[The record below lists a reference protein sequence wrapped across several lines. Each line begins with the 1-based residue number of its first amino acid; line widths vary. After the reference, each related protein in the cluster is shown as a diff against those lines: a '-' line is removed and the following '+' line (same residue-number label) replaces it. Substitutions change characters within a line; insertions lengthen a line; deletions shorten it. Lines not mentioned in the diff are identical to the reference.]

1 MALSPTPSSRR
12 TTLPLGWGVGPRSLL
27 QGTVLGLLV
36 GFWLIIRLN
45 PGSWPQLLPS
55 EAYAVTIYGIAIATI
70 TSATLAILVLLF
82 NEKASWSLLYRPLY
96 PVSDRGS
103 NWESR
108 DERPRVPMPKF
119 GNGNGHEA
127 LMTGFDDSSP
137 EPEMADRRTPKP
149 NFLAPPD
156 TASSPEDSLFHPAE
170 SKGKGNGNGR
180 GHQSLPDWLE
190 STHVLVGS
198 SRDPQPMEARFAFDR
213 QGGTKVQNW
222 GADLLSL
229 PDVEVKRGRRTA
241 VEAFRFSG
249 DYLPHWGLLHC
260 PFENTPDPRYYF
272 PSSHHQEALHRLLYG
287 IQARKGAV
295 MLTGEIGCGKTL
307 MSRALLQQLPADTYD
322 TALIAAPAFE
332 ATHLLREILYQLG
345 VDSAGTGGDLL
356 HRLNDRLLDNY
367 KRGLDTVLII
377 DEAQAIRDERMF
389 EEIRLMLN
397 FQLNDRF
404 LLTLVLL
411 GQPELKARV
420 ESITQLSQRIA
431 IRHHLSPFTAQET
444 AEYVRY
450 RINRAGGHKETFT
463 DEACFL
469 IHSESGGIPRRINSL
484 CDLCLLIGFMDHVRV
499 IDRPIVL
506 RAGAEITLG
515 RRR

>member
-1 MALSPTPSSRR
+1 MALNPTPSSRR
-12 TTLPLGWGVGPRSLL
+12 TTHPLGWGVGPRSLL

-36 GFWLIIRLN
+36 GFWLITKLN
-45 PGSWPQLLPS
+45 PGSWPQLLSS
-55 EAYAVTIYGIAIATI
+55 EAYAITIFGVAIATI
-70 TSATLAILVLLF
+70 TSATLAILVPLFSQEASRPLLH
-82 NEKASWSLLYRPLY
+82 RPLY
-96 PVSDRGS
+96 PVSDHGN
-103 NWESR
+103 NWKSR
-108 DERPRVPMPKF
+108 YERPPVPMPKF

-127 LMTGFDDSSP
+127 LMPGFDDSPP
-137 EPEMADRRTPKP
+137 EPELAAPRMPKP
-149 NFLAPPD
+149 NCSAPPNRS
-156 TASSPEDSLFHPAE
+156 SSPGDSLLHTAE
-170 SKGKGNGNGR
+170 SNGNGNGNGR

-190 STHVLVGS
+190 STRVPVGS
-198 SRDPQPMEARFAFDR
+198 LRDAQPMEGRFAVDR
-213 QGGTKVQNW
+213 QGGTKVQDW
-222 GADLLSL
+222 GPDPLSI
-229 PDVEVKRGRRTA
+229 PEVEVKRGSRTA
-241 VEAFRFSG
+241 VEALRFPG
-249 DYLPHWGLLHC
+249 DYLPHWGLLQC

-272 PSSHHQEALHRLLYG
+272 PSSHHQEALTRLLYG
-287 IQARKGAV
+287 VQARKGAV

-345 VDSAGTGGDLL
+345 VDSVGTGVDLL
-356 HRLNDRLLDNY
+356 HRLNDRLLENY

-450 RINRAGGHKETFT
+450 RINLAGGHKETFT

-469 IHSESGGIPRRINSL
+469 IHSETGGIPRRINSL

-499 IDRPIVL
+499 IDRSIVL